1 MLIRSLQDV
10 RKGVTEQLNE
20 RYKQVDEMLFNIVSD
35 EDPVIAEGIARAI
48 NQNIAET
55 LDDMVR
61 LIDDRYARAPLEAPL
76 LKHLKMLMIMLLIV

>member
-61 LIDDRYARAPLEAPL
+61 LIDDRYARAPLEAAY
-76 LKHLKMLMIMLLIV
+76 